1 MSNLKPTNDFV
12 FKKLFGEE
20 KNVDILKDLIQ
31 SILPEL
37 QIAKVVVNKDVS
49 LERKLITDKL
59 GILDVMATLNDNTKI
74 NIEMQVED
82 LHNTIERSIFYQS
95 GVYHESLA
103 KGVSYIN
110 AFKTIGIWITN
121 YDVFKEGP
129 FHEIA
134 RLKRDYENIILTD
147 KYELHYIQLSKF
159 KKKCKRISTKL
170 EQWLLF
176 IINENM
182 EEINM
187 VDNKYVK
194 KAEKELEYLSGDEE
208 TRRLAEL
215 REKAIR
221 DELAAIAQ
229 ARDEGKSEGFSLGKS
244 EGFSLGIS
252 KGKSEGIIEG
262 ESQNTIKIAK
272 KMLEKQIDI
281 ALIME
286 ITGLTKEEIKKL

>member
-1 MSNLKPTNDFV
+1 M
-12 FKKLFGEE
+12 
-20 KNVDILKDLIQ
+20 
-31 SILPEL
+31 
-37 QIAKVVVNKDVS
+37 
-49 LERKLITDKL
+49 
-59 GILDVMATLNDNTKI
+59 
-74 NIEMQVED
+74 
-82 LHNTIERSIFYQS
+82 SIFYQS

-229 ARDEGKSEGFSLGKS
+229 AKEEGRSEGLS
-244 EGFSLGIS
+244 EGRNQGINQ
-252 KGKSEGIIEG
+252 GKIIV
-262 ESQNTIKIAK
+262 AK
-272 KMLEKQIDI
+272 KMLEKKMDI
-281 ALIME
+281 NLIAEM
-286 ITGLTKEEIKKL
+286 TGLTKEEIEKL

>member
-1 MSNLKPTNDFV
+1 M
-12 FKKLFGEE
+12 
-20 KNVDILKDLIQ
+20 
-31 SILPEL
+31 
-37 QIAKVVVNKDVS
+37 
-49 LERKLITDKL
+49 
-59 GILDVMATLNDNTKI
+59 
-74 NIEMQVED
+74 
-82 LHNTIERSIFYQS
+82 
-95 GVYHESLA
+95 
-103 KGVSYIN
+103 
-110 AFKTIGIWITN
+110 
-121 YDVFKEGP
+121 
-129 FHEIA
+129 
-134 RLKRDYENIILTD
+134 LKRDYENIILTD

-244 EGFSLGIS
+244 EG
-252 KGKSEGIIEG
+252 

-286 ITGLTKEEIKKL
+286 ITGLTKEEIEKL